1 MTNTGEESVYNIYEY
16 RVQLQCGAYIAQYII
31 YKEYMVR
38 FSRLHYY
45 TCNLEKRHTISLS
58 LSLSL
63 SVCLSL
69 SLSLSVISNHI

>member
-45 TCNLEKRHTISLS
+45 TCNLEKCHTISLS
-58 LSLSL
+58 LSLPLCL
-63 SVCLSL
+63 SVCL